1 MLFNCLNDGIPRP
14 DILPVSE
21 LIGALNRDSL
31 NFVALHYCQS
41 VNVAEASFATLKQM
55 ATLKLQQIPQLTAVL
70 PYVDLVQNQEYLVS
84 RIRGQHTLMLFD
96 SADEF
101 GSVYTSESQFDMPRD
116 SRKSQKHGNRF

>member
-1 MLFNCLNDGIPRP
+1 M
-14 DILPVSE
+14 
-21 LIGALNRDSL
+21 
-31 NFVALHYCQS
+31 
-41 VNVAEASFATLKQM
+41 NVAEASFATLKQM